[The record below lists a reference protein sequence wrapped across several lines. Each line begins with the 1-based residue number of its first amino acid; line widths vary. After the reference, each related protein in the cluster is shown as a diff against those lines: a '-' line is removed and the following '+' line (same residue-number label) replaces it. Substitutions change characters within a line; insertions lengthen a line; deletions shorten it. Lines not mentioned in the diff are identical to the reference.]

1 METASFES
9 PRTRRGF
16 LRNVATT
23 AAVGLGF
30 GLVSAT
36 QASAGTDTAAAFS
49 SCCRQACKTCPTGQ
63 HAYHCTTN
71 CNATCCLCSSSSQN
85 CFTCTCCIC

>member
-9 PRTRRGF
+9 TRTRRGF

-30 GLVSAT
+30 GLMST
-36 QASAGTDTAAAFS
+36 TGASAAPDTIDAFS
-49 SCCRQACKTCPTGQ
+49 SCCRQACRSCSTG

-71 CNATCCLCSSSSQN
+71 CNATCCLCSTSSQN
-85 CFTCTCCIC
+85 CFSCSCCIC

>member
-1 METASFES
+1 METVSYES

-16 LRNVATT
+16 LRNVAAT

-30 GLVSAT
+30 GLVTAT
-36 QASAGTDTAAAFS
+36 RASASETSAAFS
-49 SCCRQACKTCPTGQ
+49 GCCRQACKTCSSG

-71 CNATCCLCSSSSQN
+71 CNATCCLCSTSSQD
-85 CFTCTCCIC
+85 CFTCSCCIC

>member
-1 METASFES
+1 METVGFES

-30 GLVSAT
+30 GIVSAT
-36 QASAGTDTAAAFS
+36 QASAASDTSAAFS
-49 SCCRQACKTCPTGQ
+49 SCCRQACKTCSTG

-71 CNATCCLCSSSSQN
+71 CNATCCICSTSSQN
-85 CFTCTCCIC
+85 CFSCTCCIC

>member
-1 METASFES
+1 METVSFES
-9 PRTRRGF
+9 TRTRRGF

-30 GLVSAT
+30 GLLSST
-36 QASAGTDTAAAFS
+36 GASAAADTSAAFS
-49 SCCRQACKTCPTGQ
+49 SCCREACRTCSSG

-71 CNATCCLCSSSSQN
+71 CNATCCLCSGSTQN
-85 CFTCTCCIC
+85 CFSCSCCIC